1 MAKTTAKSSPT
12 TLFTADKETQMSY
25 YNEKNLS
32 LPLDIILQS
41 FGYFYKKEKCS
52 VNFLTMKNDNDDLI
66 IITRANNGHY
76 LYFNP
81 LIDKDRGNIYSF
93 CKNRGIKLDDLMKN
107 DDKVLDL
114 KLKDIKHNITPSSL
128 NHKAIEAINLYNDL
142 KALNVNDNF
151 LVFKRFISEHSLKAF
166 DKVKQDRF
174 HNICVPSY
182 KLDTCKDIS
191 FVNMCGYMSYLKSP
205 IKKDKG
211 FLKQLCYGNKG
222 LEVLK
227 ANNVKF
233 NDIKHIIISE
243 SIIDSLSLFELEKF
257 DKNTTLLCSTNGQL
271 TSHHCELVNFLANK
285 ACVVLGFDND
295 EKGLSFTQKMIES
308 LKDKDYT
315 IKTPCLKDFND
326 DLITCKLLGFN
337 KAFTMNELD
346 ERIKTILE
354 PINYFLKHKDV
365 FISDAL
371 KPNLSRA
378 LRAKTILEFLEPQFQ
393 RLNLNKAI
401 KTALTQMNEYESK
414 HLQRV
419 R

>member
-1 MAKTTAKSSPT
+1 MP
-12 TLFTADKETQMSY
+12 F

-32 LPLDIILQS
+32 LPLDVILLNN
-41 FGYFYKKEKCS
+41 GYFYKKEKCS
-52 VNFLTMKNDNDDLI
+52 ANFLTMKNDNDDLI

-81 LIDKDRGNIYSF
+81 IDEKDKGNIYSF
-93 CKNRGIKLDDLMKN
+93 CKNRGVKLNDLLGISNEDDKS
-107 DDKVLDL
+107 KVLDL
-114 KLKDIKHNITPSSL
+114 KLKDVKHTITPSSL

-151 LVFKRFISEHSLKAF
+151 FVFKRFISENSLKAF
-166 DKVKQDRF
+166 DKLKQDRF

-182 KLDTCKDIS
+182 KLDNCKDIS

-227 ANNVKF
+227 NKHTQLS
-233 NDIKHIIISE
+233 DIKHIILCE
-243 SIIDSLSLFELEKF
+243 SMIDSLSLFELNKF
-257 DKNTTLLCSTNGQL
+257 ESKDTLLCSTNGQI
-271 TSHHCELVNFLANK
+271 TPHHCELVNFLANK

-295 EKGLSFTQKMIES
+295 EKGLSFTQKMIET
-308 LKDKDYT
+308 LKDKDYI
-315 IKTPCLKDFND
+315 IKIPCLKDFND
-326 DLITCKLLGFN
+326 DLITCKLLSFN
-337 KAFTMNELD
+337 KAFSMNELD
-346 ERIKTILE
+346 ERIKTMLLE

-371 KPNLSRA
+371 KPNLNRA

-401 KTALTQMNEYESK
+401 KTALTQMNEYESR

>member
-1 MAKTTAKSSPT
+1 MAT
-12 TLFTADKETQMSY
+12 
-25 YNEKNLS
+25 
-32 LPLDIILQS
+32 
-41 FGYFYKKEKCS
+41 
-52 VNFLTMKNDNDDLI
+52 
-66 IITRANNGHY
+66 
-76 LYFNP
+76 
-81 LIDKDRGNIYSF
+81 
-93 CKNRGIKLDDLMKN
+93 
-107 DDKVLDL
+107 
-114 KLKDIKHNITPSSL
+114 
-128 NHKAIEAINLYNDL
+128 
-142 KALNVNDNF
+142 
-151 LVFKRFISEHSLKAF
+151 
-166 DKVKQDRF
+166 
-174 HNICVPSY
+174 
-182 KLDTCKDIS
+182 
-191 FVNMCGYMSYLKSP
+191 LKSP

-227 ANNVKF
+227 ANNVQF

-257 DKNTTLLCSTNGQL
+257 DKNTTLLCSTNGQI

-371 KPNLSRA
+371 
-378 LRAKTILEFLEPQFQ
+378 RAKTILEFLEPQFK